1 MSHDLHVALLAAIS
15 AREERAQR
23 ALDVDL
29 TGRWAIQ
36 SQRSTPAELEAVAD
50 FWQAETSATAV
61 LRQTARDR
69 RVLER
74 HREVPAHGWG
84 NDVPTCELEY
94 GAGEGWIADWPCD
107 DIRDLA
113 EAYAVELPEEGS

>member
-1 MSHDLHVALLAAIS
+1 MSADLHAALLAAIS

-29 TGRWAIQ
+29 SGRWAIQ

-74 HREVPAHGWG
+74 HRPYWFTAGGVHCE
-84 NDVPTCELEY
+84 TCGFRVEPELAY
-94 GAGEGWIADWPCD
+94 PCAELS
-107 DIRDLA
+107 DLA
-113 EAYAVELPEEGS
+113 EAYGIELPAELPGDGS